1 MENSWICVDASLLV
15 RLTTQ
20 PDGDN
25 LGQQIEASYQAGNQ
39 LAAPTLL
46 YYEVT
51 NALYQY
57 LKHQHLTPEAVEA
70 AQEAAL
76 AIPISL
82 FGDPHLHRRAIQ
94 LASELSLSATYDA
107 HYLALAQVLN
117 AELWTADKRLAH
129 AVQDQPFDVH
139 LVA

>member
-1 MENSWICVDASLLV
+1 MV
-15 RLTTQ
+15 RLIIQ
-20 PDGDN
+20 PDAGP
-25 LGQQIEASYQAGNQ
+25 LAQQVEDCYQVGNQ

-46 YYEVT
+46 HYEVT

-57 LKHQHLTPEAVEA
+57 LKHKHLTAEAVQA

-94 LASELSLSATYDA
+94 LARDLSLSSTYDA
-107 HYLALAQVLN
+107 HCLALAQLLD
-117 AELWTADKRLAH
+117 AELWTADKRLAKT
-129 AVQDQPFDVH
+129 VLDLPLDGQLFD
-139 LVA
+139 